1 MNTAYILPYLPIA
14 NLDKSA
20 LFQVFGEAVS
30 AISRYD
36 GMIYNMPYANVLLS
50 PLMAQEAVLSSKIEG
65 TQSTLDEV
73 YALEAGE
80 AGTEAQERDVQEIKN
95 YREALRY
102 ANLNVKDRGITLGLI
117 KEIHSIL
124 LNSVRGKDKTP
135 GLIRTTQNWIGSRGC
150 TIENASYVPPSPIAV
165 EGYLENW
172 LEYMA
177 CRDEHPLI
185 SAAIL
190 HAQFELIHPFNDGN
204 GRVGRLLIPLVFTN
218 KNILCRPAF
227 YLSEYFEQHR
237 DEYTSRLN
245 NLHKNPESWQLWV
258 QFFLEAVRVQAMEN
272 NRRANA
278 MVKLHADLKTDVRKI
293 TNSPYGVPL
302 LDAIFETPI
311 FTKSYMCRRI
321 PDLTSSSLQRMVD
334 LLVKNDIIT
343 VKSPAKGRSPAFY
356 QLAEVTKV
364 AEGKPIRY
372 WDY

>member
-1 MNTAYILPYLPIA
+1 MDTAYILPYLPIA

-102 ANLNVKDRGITLGLI
+102 ANLSVKDRGITLGLI

-177 CRDEHPLI
+177 CREEHPLI

-204 GRVGRLLIPLVFTN
+204 GRVGRLLIPLVLTN

-237 DEYTSRLN
+237 DEYTSHLN

-356 QLAEVTKV
+356 QLSEVTKV